1 MQTLE
6 RSVSVAAQVS
16 SDQARRQ
23 AVIRRLRANHAV
35 LMELGVAQAP
45 LSESKMEE
53 RPLEALLKVEATQH
67 RMLQQNNRTPAT

>member
-35 LMELGVAQAP
+35 LMELGVALAP

-53 RPLEALLKVEATQH
+53 RPLEALLKVEETQH
-67 RMLQQNNRTPAT
+67 RMLRQNNRTPAT